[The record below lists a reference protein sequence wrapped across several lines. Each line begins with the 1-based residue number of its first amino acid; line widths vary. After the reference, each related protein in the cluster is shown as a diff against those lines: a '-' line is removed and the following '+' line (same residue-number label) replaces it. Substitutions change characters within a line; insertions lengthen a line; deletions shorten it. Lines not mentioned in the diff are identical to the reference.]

1 MAYQLSTSPVQVD
14 AGSAPPQCAT
24 DNFFV
29 YPQPANNPQNCGS
42 SRPNT
47 ELYGT
52 APYYAGKGAP
62 AELVDVQDRLRPQS
76 TARFGRVLVESD
88 RQFHPYQD
96 MSCSPMPI
104 KVRTSY
110 PSSTRSDIQNASF
123 SQRYCS
129 RQ

>member
-1 MAYQLSTSPVQVD
+1 MAYQLSTSSIQVD
-14 AGSAPPQCAT
+14 AGGAPSQCAT
-24 DNFFV
+24 DNFFM
-29 YPQPANNPQNCGS
+29 YPQPAGPGNCGS
-42 SRPNT
+42 CRPNT

-76 TARFGRVLVESD
+76 TTRFGRVLVESE
-88 RQFHPYQD
+88 RQLHPLQE
-96 MSCSPMPI
+96 MTCSIPV

-110 PSSTRSDIQNASF
+110 PSSTRADIQNASF
-123 SQRYCS
+123 SQRYCP

>member
-1 MAYQLSTSPVQVD
+1 MAYQLSTADLQTDARGAPVE
-14 AGSAPPQCAT
+14 CAT
-24 DNFFV
+24 DNFFA
-29 YPQPANNPQNCGS
+29 YPQPAAVKGNDGG

-62 AELVDVQDRLRPQS
+62 SELVDVQDRLRPQS
-76 TARFGRVLVESD
+76 TTRFGRVLVSESD
-88 RQFHPYQD
+88 RLHPLQD
-96 MSCSPMPI
+96 MSCAGPVQ
-104 KVRTSY
+104 VRTTY

-123 SQRYCS
+123 SQRYCN

>member
-1 MAYQLSTSPVQVD
+1 MAYQLSTADLQTD
-14 AGSAPPQCAT
+14 ARGAPPECAT

-29 YPQPANNPQNCGS
+29 YPQPANAQNCGS
-42 SRPNT
+42 CRPNT

-76 TARFGRVLVESD
+76 TTRFGRVLVSAEE
-88 RQFHPYQD
+88 RLHPLQD
-96 MSCSPMPI
+96 VSCAGPVQ
-104 KVRTSY
+104 VRTSY
-110 PSSTRSDIQNASF
+110 PSSTRADMQNASF
-123 SQRYCS
+123 GKRYCN

>member
-1 MAYQLSTSPVQVD
+1 MAYQLSTSSVQVD
-14 AGSAPPQCAT
+14 AGSAPSQCAT
-24 DNFFV
+24 DNFFM
-29 YPQPANNPQNCGS
+29 YPQPVNTPQNCGPC
-42 SRPNT
+42 RPNT

-76 TARFGRVLVESD
+76 TTRFGRVLVEST
-88 RQFHPYQD
+88 RELHPLQD
-96 MSCSPMPI
+96 MSCSIPV

-110 PSSTRSDIQNASF
+110 PSSTRADIQNASF
-123 SQRYCS
+123 SQMYCS

>member
-1 MAYQLSTSPVQVD
+1 MAYQLSTSSIQVD
-14 AGSAPPQCAT
+14 AGGAPSQCAT
-24 DNFFV
+24 DNFFM
-29 YPQPANNPQNCGS
+29 YPQPAGAGNCGAC
-42 SRPNT
+42 RPNT

-76 TARFGRVLVESD
+76 TTRFGRVLVESE
-88 RQFHPYQD
+88 RQFHPHQE
-96 MSCSPMPI
+96 MSCSLPV

>member
-14 AGSAPPQCAT
+14 AGSAPVQCAT
-24 DNFFV
+24 DNFFM
-29 YPQPANNPQNCGS
+29 YPQPVNTPQNCGPC
-42 SRPNT
+42 RPNT

-76 TARFGRVLVESD
+76 TTRFGRVLVEST
-88 RQFHPYQD
+88 RELHPLQD
-96 MSCSPMPI
+96 MSCSIPV

-110 PSSTRSDIQNASF
+110 PSSTRADIQNASF
-123 SQRYCS
+123 SQMYCS